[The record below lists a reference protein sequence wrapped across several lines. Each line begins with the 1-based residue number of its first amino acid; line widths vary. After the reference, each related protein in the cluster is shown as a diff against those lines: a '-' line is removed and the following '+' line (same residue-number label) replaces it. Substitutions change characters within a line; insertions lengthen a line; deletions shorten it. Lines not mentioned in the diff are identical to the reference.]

1 MNYERLFNPNT
12 NPEINHEYLVNNAIP
27 TNNYTNHNKIKYDLN
42 IRDERKA
49 MIIDKDESGRGVE
62 EKKDEKEKILNKRHN
77 NLISNPKVSRNSIIS
92 LMKIVSTKNI
102 NEELD
107 LKIYKSKEIHEQK
120 QKNNKLKNILYY
132 IDIIKFL
139 CIFIYK

>member
-12 NPEINHEYLVNNAIP
+12 NPEINPEYLVNNAIP
-27 TNNYTNHNKIKYDLN
+27 TNNFTNHNKIKYDLN

-62 EKKDEKEKILNKRHN
+62 EIKNDKEKILNNGYN

-102 NEELD
+102 NEEQD
-107 LKIYKSKEIHEQK
+107 LKIYKSKEIHE
-120 QKNNKLKNILYY
+120 
-132 IDIIKFL
+132 
-139 CIFIYK
+139 

>member
-27 TNNYTNHNKIKYDLN
+27 TNNFINHNKIKYDLN
-42 IRDERKA
+42 KKDERKT

-102 NEELD
+102 NEEQD
-107 LKIYKSKEIHEQK
+107 LKIYKSKEIHE
-120 QKNNKLKNILYY
+120 
-132 IDIIKFL
+132 
-139 CIFIYK
+139 